1 MARGSALLDGSV
13 LPPSRIVSERQA
25 GLPRRFMPESA
36 TGREIVMLGEAR
48 PAPDYPGRSI
58 FFLPFAMA
66 GLVPPFSS
74 FFMDVLEFYDLQMAH
89 LTPNAVMTLAIFAH
103 LCEMFIGVRPSLRL
117 FRWFFTVQS
126 VSPPSVVGGCYFQ
139 PRGPVL
145 NRYIPCALRKKWDD
159 WKSDWFYTPLANEAR
174 LRLPS
179 QPPAP
184 VSSWRAPVDLG
195 DDYDAVLD
203 RLAGLR
209 SQGLT
214 GAMVYGDYLRRR
226 IAPLQRRARSAWEYT
241 GPEDYMRTHQ
251 GVRWD
256 WAPEDFKIVVQRVL
270 NLSSVE
276 ASRIPQ
282 GILPLCSDP
291 DRASILTIMM
301 GVGASEERAPKD
313 HDGASESRRGKQ
325 SAPGGGRASG
335 PRVGGSGSSRPADA
349 QGKRKLGGTP
359 PPSPPP
365 RGRGRRV
372 PAVGA
377 PEGAAPDVAARGGSA
392 KRTGSARRGRLKH
405 ARETL
410 ISPSRWV
417 IHRPPSQ
424 GRLTLICK
432 HFFLPKRRFF

>member
-1 MARGSALLDGSV
+1 MARGSALLDGSA
-13 LPPSRIVSERQA
+13 LPPSRIVNERHA

-36 TGREIVMLGEAR
+36 TGREIVMLGEGR

-66 GLVPPFSS
+66 GLVPPFSH

-103 LCEMFIGVRPSLRL
+103 LCEMFIGVRPSLQL

-145 NRYIPCALRKKWDD
+145 NRYIPCVLRKKWDD

-179 QPPAP
+179 QPPAQ

-195 DDYDAVLD
+195 EDYDAVLD

-251 GVRWD
+251 GARWD

-270 NLSSVE
+270 NLSSAEV
-276 ASRIPQ
+276 SRIPQ
-282 GILPLCSDP
+282 EILPLCSDP

-301 GVGASEERAPKD
+301 GVGASEERAPKG
-313 HDGASESRRGKQ
+313 HDGAGERR
-325 SAPGGGRASG
+325 R
-335 PRVGGSGSSRPADA
+335 
-349 QGKRKLGGTP
+349 
-359 PPSPPP
+359 
-365 RGRGRRV
+365 
-372 PAVGA
+372 
-377 PEGAAPDVAARGGSA
+377 
-392 KRTGSARRGRLKH
+392 
-405 ARETL
+405 
-410 ISPSRWV
+410 
-417 IHRPPSQ
+417 
-424 GRLTLICK
+424 
-432 HFFLPKRRFF
+432 